1 MNKNLVLLGAVLA
14 LIGLIIN
21 VAFDLDN
28 VYDMTLA
35 LLWVLTIIVIAAGT
49 FMGGMGKP
57 IMGASMSGSQQ
68 FRCAKCSASF
78 GTQAELDEHSKK
90 MHPM

>member
-1 MNKNLVLLGAVLA
+1 LNKNLVLLGAVLA
-14 LIGLIIN
+14 LVGLVIN
-21 VAFDLDN
+21 AVFDLDN

-35 LLWVLTIIVIAAGT
+35 GLWVLTFIVVAAGAT
-49 FMGGMGKP
+49 TGGMGKS
-57 IMGASMSGSQQ
+57 MAGASMSSSQQ

-78 GTQAELDEHSKK
+78 GTQAELDEHTKK